1 MREIKFR
8 AWNGEDMLNI
18 DHWTLSMVNKHIPDN
33 HIIMQY
39 TGLYDK
45 KHKEV
50 YEGDILDS
58 YGGAKYIVFWNR
70 GEYMTKRIGKIPTKN
85 MIPVAKTLSPLTHWN
100 LMQFEVIGNIHE
112 NPELLERKC
121 YEC

>member
-39 TGLYDK
+39 TGLHDK
-45 KHKEV
+45 NGVEI
-50 YEGDILDS
+50 YEGDWLKGNTGSTDGVIEQVVWGNATAGFMIKGN
-58 YGGAKYIVFWNR
+58 YKKKHRIR
-70 GEYMTKRIGKIPTKN
+70 GLWDI
-85 MIPVAKTLSPLTHWN
+85 
-100 LMQFEVIGNIHE
+100 QVIGNIHE